1 MFEYLTIAWRNIW
14 RNRRRTM
21 ITLASVFFAVF
32 FAVSMRGFHLGM
44 WTSLLENVLHSYT
57 GYIQVHAAG
66 YWDNKTLEY
75 TFVLNDSLEQT
86 LNKQKY
92 VKGYIPRLE
101 SFALASSGEKTK
113 GVLVSGVDPI
123 KEAAF
128 TRLEE
133 KLRAGRLLSDDDPGV
148 VLSQRL
154 AKFLELE
161 VDDTLTLLGQGY
173 QGATAAGNFP
183 VRGIVKLPAPE
194 WDNMMVYLTL
204 PAAQSFYSAPK
215 MLTSLVL
222 DVNKNQNIDK
232 LTRKVRAG
240 LDPDQYEV
248 MNWKEMLIE
257 LYQQYEADTASMIF
271 ILALLYLIIGFGIF
285 GTVLMMTTERLREF
299 AIMIAV
305 GMKRR
310 KLGGILAAELLYITL
325 LGVVLGML
333 GSIPLVYY
341 YHINPIEFSQQ
352 YAKIMEIY
360 GMEPV
365 MSMHWHWRYIF
376 NQGLAVV
383 AITLIAI
390 IYPIYSVLRLNLI
403 KALK

>member
-14 RNRRRTM
+14 RNKRRTL

-32 FAVSMRGFHLGM
+32 FSVSMRGFHLGM

-57 GYIQVHAAG
+57 GYIQVHATG
-66 YWDNKTLEY
+66 YWNNKTLEY

-113 GVLVSGVDPI
+113 GVLVSGIDPA

-133 KLRAGRLLSDDDPGV
+133 KLKEGRLLLDGDPGV

-161 VDDTLTLLGQGY
+161 VGDTLTLLGQGY
-173 QGATAAGNFP
+173 QGVTAAGIYP

-204 PAAQSFYSAPK
+204 PTAQSFYSAPE

-222 DVNKNQNIDK
+222 DVNKNLNVDK
-232 LTRKVRAG
+232 LTRKVRAA
-240 LDPDQYEV
+240 LDSNQYEV
-248 MNWKEMLIE
+248 MNWKDMLVE
-257 LYQQYEADTASMIF
+257 LYQQYEADTASMILM
-271 ILALLYLIIGFGIF
+271 LALLYLIIGFGIF

-310 KLGGILAAELLYITL
+310 KLGGILAAELLFITL

-341 YHINPIEFSQQ
+341 YHIHPVEFSQQ
-352 YAKIMEIY
+352 YANIMEIY

-365 MSMHWHWRYIF
+365 MSMHWHWHYIF
-376 NQGLAVV
+376 NQGLSVIV
-383 AITLIAI
+383 ITLIAI
-390 IYPIYSVLRLNLI
+390 IYPIYSVFRLNLI